1 MSRPRNAAI
10 EYRNYNLPQNFPVI
24 LLTGEMWRISDVPS
38 GRLHFHNCLEIGLCE
53 SDSGTLEFSDE
64 RCRFE
69 ADNVSF
75 IAGDV
80 PHTTY
85 STKGTAS
92 KWSYIFVD
100 MEMLL
105 SPFFPFDVLPD
116 KELILDMLHNFHCVV
131 SREAYPEIY
140 HMVKMIIGE
149 IDKRA
154 DNYQFTV
161 RGLLYALMFKYLDLY
176 KEYRGGGYELAHE
189 DMKENSLSISP
200 ALNYIRNNYMLDFS
214 IDDLAN
220 LCHMSTTHFRRVFNS
235 IMRVNPL
242 EYVNQI
248 RIMNAAVLLRT
259 TEMSV
264 LSISEEVGFQSVSSF
279 NRHFIR
285 VYEMTPLAFRKE
297 MSYIRNQDIFTY
309 TGWKVP
315 PASI

>member
-1 MSRPRNAAI
+1 MSRPKNAAI

-53 SDSGTLEFSDE
+53 SDSGTLEFADN
-64 RCRFE
+64 RCGFE
-69 ADNVSF
+69 EGNVSF

-85 STKGTAS
+85 SSKGCAS

-100 MEMLL
+100 METLL

-116 KELILDMLHNFHCVV
+116 KELILDMLHNYYVV
-131 SREAYPEIY
+131 VDKGMNPEIY
-140 HMVKMIIGE
+140 HIVRMIIKE
-149 IDKRA
+149 LDEKR

-161 RGLLYALMFKYLDLY
+161 RGLLYALMFKELDLY
-176 KEYRGGGYELAHE
+176 KADKGSGAVNAVL
-189 DMKENSLSISP
+189 KENSLSISP
-200 ALNYIRNNYMLDFS
+200 ALDYIRSNYMVDFS

-220 LCHMSTTHFRRVFNS
+220 L
-235 IMRVNPL
+235 L

-248 RIMNAAVLLRT
+248 RITNAAVLLRT
-259 TEMSV
+259 TEMSI

-279 NRHFIR
+279 NRHFMK
-285 VYEMTPLAFRKE
+285 VYDMTPMAFRKE
-297 MSYIRNQDIFTY
+297 MSYIRNQEIFTY

>member
-1 MSRPRNAAI
+1 
-10 EYRNYNLPQNFPVI
+10 
-24 LLTGEMWRISDVPS
+24 MWRISDVPS
-38 GRLHFHNCLEIGLCE
+38 GRLHFHNCLEIGICE
-53 SDSGTLEFSDE
+53 SDSGTLEFT
-64 RCRFE
+64 
-69 ADNVSF
+69 DNRYEFHEGDISI

-85 STKGTAS
+85 SAPGTAS

-100 MEMLL
+100 AETML

-116 KELILDMLHNFHCVV
+116 KDAILDMLHNYNTLI
-131 SREAYPEIY
+131 SKEEKKDIY
-140 HMVKMIIGE
+140 TLIMMIIQE
-149 IDKRA
+149 LNIKS

-161 RGLLYALMFKYLDLY
+161 RGLLYALLFKLLEVY
-176 KEYRGGGYELAHE
+176 KGEKTDIIRHF

-200 ALNYIRNNYMLDFS
+200 ALDYIRNNYMLNFS

-235 IMRVNPL
+235 IMRTNPL

-248 RIMNAAVLLRT
+248 RITNAGILLRT
-259 TEMSV
+259 TEMSI

-279 NRHFIR
+279 NRHFMK
-285 VYEMTPLAFRKE
+285 VYEMTPMAFRKE

-315 PASI
+315 PSQV

>member
-1 MSRPRNAAI
+1 
-10 EYRNYNLPQNFPVI
+10 
-24 LLTGEMWRISDVPS
+24 MWRISDVPS

-53 SDSGTLEFSDE
+53 SDSGTLEFSDN
-64 RCRFE
+64 RCPFMT
-69 ADNVSF
+69 DNVSF

-85 STKGTAS
+85 STPGTAS

-100 MEMLL
+100 METLL

-116 KELILDMLHNFHCVV
+116 KELILDMLHNYYTVV
-131 SREAYPEIY
+131 SKGSNPEVY
-140 HMVKMIIGE
+140 HIVKMIIKE
-149 IDKRA
+149 LDNKV

-161 RGLLYALMFKYLDLY
+161 RGLLYALMFKFLDLY
-176 KEYRGGGYELAHE
+176 KADKGRGSVNA
-189 DMKENSLSISP
+189 DMRENSLSISP
-200 ALNYIRNNYMLDFS
+200 ALDYIRSNYMLDFS
-214 IDDLAN
+214 IDDLAQ

-235 IMRVNPL
+235 IMRTNPL

-248 RIMNAAVLLRT
+248 RITNAAVLLRT
-259 TEMSV
+259 TEMSI

-279 NRHFIR
+279 NRHFTK
-285 VYEMTPLAFRKE
+285 VYDMTPMAFRKE

-315 PASI
+315 PSQV

>member
-1 MSRPRNAAI
+1 MSRPKHTAI

-24 LLTGEMWRISDVPS
+24 LLTGDMWRISDVPS

-53 SDSGTLEFSDE
+53 SDSGTLEFSDH
-64 RCRFE
+64 RCEFA

-85 STKGTAS
+85 SSPGTAS

-100 MEMLL
+100 METLL

-116 KELILDMLHNFHCVV
+116 KEAILDMLHNFYTV
-131 SREAYPEIY
+131 
-140 HMVKMIIGE
+140 VKMDHNPQIYYLVRMIIKELDTKG
-149 IDKRA
+149 

-161 RGLLYALMFKYLDLY
+161 RGLLYALMFKFLDIF
-176 KEYRGGGYELAHE
+176 KATKGQSAQNG

-200 ALNYIRNNYMLDFS
+200 ALDYIRNNYMVDFS
-214 IDDLAN
+214 IDDLAE

-235 IMRVNPL
+235 IMGTNPL

-248 RIMNAAVLLRT
+248 RITNAAVLLRT
-259 TEMSV
+259 TEMSI

-279 NRHFIR
+279 NRHFMK
-285 VYEMTPLAFRKE
+285 VYDMTPMAFRKE

-315 PASI
+315 PSSV

>member
-1 MSRPRNAAI
+1 
-10 EYRNYNLPQNFPVI
+10 
-24 LLTGEMWRISDVPS
+24 MWRISDIPS

-53 SDSGTLEFSDE
+53 SDSGTLEFSE
-64 RCRFE
+64 GRCDFS
-69 ADNVSF
+69 ADNVTF

-85 STKGTAS
+85 SAKGTAS

-116 KELILDMLHNFHCVV
+116 KEMLLDMLHNYHTVIIKDDN
-131 SREAYPEIY
+131 PWIY
-140 HMVKMIIGE
+140 YMVRMIIKE
-149 IDKRA
+149 LDAKA
-154 DNYQFTV
+154 DNYQFAV
-161 RGLLYALMFKYLDLY
+161 RGLLFSFMFKVLDIY
-176 KEYRGGGYELAHE
+176 KADKGENHASVN
-189 DMKENSLSISP
+189 MKENSLSLSP
-200 ALNYIRNNYMLDFS
+200 ALNFIRDNYMTDFS
-214 IDDLAN
+214 IDDLSD

-235 IMRVNPL
+235 IMGVNPL

-248 RIMNAAVLLRT
+248 RITNAAVLLRT

-279 NRHFIR
+279 NRHFMR
-285 VYEMTPLAFRKE
+285 VYDMTPMAFRKE
-297 MSYIRNQDIFTY
+297 MSYIRNQEIFTY

-315 PASI
+315 PSSI

>member
-1 MSRPRNAAI
+1 
-10 EYRNYNLPQNFPVI
+10 
-24 LLTGEMWRISDVPS
+24 MWRISDVPS

-53 SDSGTLEFSDE
+53 SDSGILEFSDQ
-64 RCRFE
+64 RCEFE

-85 STKGTAS
+85 STPGTAS

-100 MEMLL
+100 METLL

-116 KELILDMLHNFHCVV
+116 KEAILDMLHNFYTIVKLKHN
-131 SREAYPEIY
+131 PEIY
-140 HMVKMIIGE
+140 YIVRMIIKELDTKG
-149 IDKRA
+149 
-154 DNYQFTV
+154 DNYQFAV
-161 RGLLYALMFKYLDLY
+161 RGLLYALMFKFLDIF
-176 KEYRGGGYELAHE
+176 KASKGQAVQNS

-200 ALNYIRNNYMLDFS
+200 ALDYIRNNYMVDFS
-214 IDDLAN
+214 IDDLAG

-235 IMRVNPL
+235 IMGTNPL

-248 RIMNAAVLLRT
+248 RITNAAVLLRT
-259 TEMSV
+259 TEMSI

-279 NRHFIR
+279 NRHFMK
-285 VYEMTPLAFRKE
+285 VYDMTPMAFRKE

-315 PASI
+315 PSSI

>member
-1 MSRPRNAAI
+1 MSRPKNAAI

-53 SDSGTLEFSDE
+53 SDSGTLEFSDN
-64 RCRFE
+64 RCGFE
-69 ADNVSF
+69 EGNVSF

-85 STKGTAS
+85 SSKGCAS

-100 MEMLL
+100 METLL

-116 KELILDMLHNFHCVV
+116 KELILDMLHNYYVV
-131 SREAYPEIY
+131 VDKGMNPEIY
-140 HMVKMIIGE
+140 HIVRMIIKE
-149 IDKRA
+149 LDEKR

-161 RGLLYALMFKYLDLY
+161 RGLLYALMFKELDLY
-176 KEYRGGGYELAHE
+176 KADKGSGAVNAVL
-189 DMKENSLSISP
+189 KENSLSISP
-200 ALNYIRNNYMLDFS
+200 ALDYIRSNYMVDFS

-235 IMRVNPL
+235 IMQTNPL

-248 RIMNAAVLLRT
+248 RITNAAVLLRT
-259 TEMSV
+259 TEMSI

-279 NRHFIR
+279 NRHFMK
-285 VYEMTPLAFRKE
+285 VYDMTPMAFRKE
-297 MSYIRNQDIFTY
+297 MSYIRNQEIFTY

>member
-1 MSRPRNAAI
+1 MSRPKHTAI

-24 LLTGEMWRISDVPS
+24 LLTGDMWRISDVPS

-53 SDSGTLEFSDE
+53 SDSGTLEFSDQ
-64 RCRFE
+64 RCAFE
-69 ADNVSF
+69 ADNISF

-85 STKGTAS
+85 STFGTAS

-100 MEMLL
+100 METLL

-116 KELILDMLHNFHCVV
+116 KEAILDMLHNFYTVV
-131 SREAYPEIY
+131 KKEHNPEIY
-140 HMVKMIIGE
+140 HMVRMVIKELDTKG
-149 IDKRA
+149 
-154 DNYQFTV
+154 DNYQFTT
-161 RGLLYALMFKYLDLY
+161 RGLLYALMFKFLDIF
-176 KEYRGGGYELAHE
+176 KACKGQAVGHG

-200 ALNYIRNNYMLDFS
+200 ALDYIRNNYMQDFS
-214 IDDLAN
+214 IDDLADM
-220 LCHMSTTHFRRVFNS
+220 CHMSTTHFRRVFNS
-235 IMRVNPL
+235 IMGINPL

-248 RIMNAAVLLRT
+248 RITNAAVLLRT
-259 TEMSV
+259 TEMSI

-279 NRHFIR
+279 NRHFMK
-285 VYEMTPLAFRKE
+285 VYDMTPMAFRKE

-315 PASI
+315 PSSI